1 MKKLLYLLLFIF
13 ITITAKSEILENMTM
28 TEILQKNYTISDKII
43 PEPFEGSVY
52 FVLSKERKANKELN
66 SEELADYID
75 RIKIFDLSNENNS
88 QYILKPSDLYY
99 ETEIILC
106 KVSIEITKCKKT

>member
-1 MKKLLYLLLFIF
+1 
-13 ITITAKSEILENMTM
+13 N
-28 TEILQKNYTISDKII
+28 
-43 PEPFEGSVY
+43 
-52 FVLSKERKANKELN
+52 
-66 SEELADYID
+66 

-99 ETEIILC
+99 QTEIILC